1 MLDETSEKKDAKK
14 QKTAES
20 EVDAAAEAPPVVMV
34 KEEKPKL
41 GQQSIKAMCETAE
54 TAVCRVRALRA
65 RLKYVVVAP
74 PARGSSEYEYV
85 VFRGHMEYVEY
96 VFTM

>member
-54 TAVCRVRALRA
+54 TAVHASVASALRA
-65 RLKYVVVAP
+65 RA
-74 PARGSSEYEYV
+74 
-85 VFRGHMEYVEY
+85 
-96 VFTM
+96 